1 LNIRSDVLSEA
12 SGLING
18 DRQKQYGTPAEN
30 FKRVA
35 AIWGAIL
42 GIDVTPREVAL
53 CMAGLKLA
61 RLAHGPHRDSSV
73 DGCGYL
79 ALEAELSAADDPAL
93 PLG

>member
-1 LNIRSDVLSEA
+1 MNIRSDVLSEA

-30 FKRVA
+30 FARVA
-35 AIWGAIL
+35 TIWGVIL
-42 GIDVTPREVAL
+42 GIDVTAREVAL

-61 RLAHGPHRDSSV
+61 RLANGPHRDSSV
-73 DGCGYL
+73 DLAGYA
-79 ALEAELSAADDPAL
+79 ALEAELSASDDPSL